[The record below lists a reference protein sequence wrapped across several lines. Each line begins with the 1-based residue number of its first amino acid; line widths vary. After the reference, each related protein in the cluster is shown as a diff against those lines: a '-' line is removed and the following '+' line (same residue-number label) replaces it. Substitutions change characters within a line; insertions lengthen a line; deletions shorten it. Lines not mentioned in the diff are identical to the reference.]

1 MLVVFYFVLVGC
13 HHGNVVE
20 FLEAGF
26 FRLPAIHVLY
36 FAACNPFFI
45 KACCLVEL
53 GFKLILILVVFI
65 DNLGSKLVE
74 KVFKLLL
81 HLLEIPPIFQVL
93 RIPAIARSFRP
104 VARIILFQP
113 LLKSRFVFLKLL
125 LQVSNGLL
133 KLFVF
138 G

>member
-1 MLVVFYFVLVGC
+1 MLVIFDFVLVGSY
-13 HHGNVVE
+13 HGDIVE

-36 FAACNPFFI
+36 FAACNPFVV

-74 KVFKLLL
+74 KVLKLLL

-93 RIPAIARSFRP
+93 CIPA
-104 VARIILFQP
+104 VA
-113 LLKSRFVFLKLL
+113 
-125 LQVSNGLL
+125 
-133 KLFVF
+133 
-138 G
+138 